1 MRGASS
7 DPGRRRPWPRI
18 LTAVAAVLAILAGAL
33 YLGWYLP
40 GQRVDD
46 RARAAAAQAAAE
58 GAAALLTY
66 TPDSVAADLSAA
78 TERLTGEYKDYY
90 GRIVDSV
97 IVPTA
102 RDQKISS
109 HATVTGTGVSSF
121 DADSAQVLVFL
132 SQTSTSADRPQPV
145 SNTAGAVVELSRVDG
160 DWLISRFDVG

>member
-1 MRGASS
+1 MRGASTH
-7 DPGRRRPWPRI
+7 PVRRRPWTRI

-33 YLGWYLP
+33 YQGWYLP
-40 GQRVDD
+40 GQRD
-46 RARAAAAQAAAE
+46 

-145 SNTAGAVVELSRVDG
+145 ANTAGAVVELSRVDG